1 MLELTL
7 TCNGYFWESR
17 GFLFSSVVDVYVGSE
32 DVLYLG
38 RFEGHW
44 VVRLV
49 SSGPDPPLGLVVGSS
64 DRLLGLRESMLIP
77 SGNFPLQLSQGC
89 SLHLAQRLSQLLN
102 LQLRRMPILSKES
115 APGLIIAT
123 GNCDL
128 PAIYPRGMGGLGP
141 CSQLGLYSDHLDLQQ
156 CPLLMAL
163 RHSPSDELLF
173 GMSGWARCLS
183 GIFFLLCFRLCGKE
197 LGQQDQRVHL

>member
-1 MLELTL
+1 MLEVTL
-7 TCNGYFWESR
+7 ACNGYFWD
-17 GFLFSSVVDVYVGSE
+17 FLFSSVVDVYVSSE
-32 DVLYLG
+32 DLG

-77 SGNFPLQLSQGC
+77 SGNFPLQLSRGC

-123 GNCDL
+123 GKCDL
-128 PAIYPRGMGGLGP
+128 PAIPG
-141 CSQLGLYSDHLDLQQ
+141 
-156 CPLLMAL
+156 AWV
-163 RHSPSDELLF
+163 
-173 GMSGWARCLS
+173 GWFHAAS
-183 GIFFLLCFRLCGKE
+183 
-197 LGQQDQRVHL
+197 

>member
-7 TCNGYFWESR
+7 ACNGYFWESWD
-17 GFLFSSVVDVYVGSE
+17 FLFSSVVDVYVGSE

-44 VVRLV
+44 VVGLV
-49 SSGPDPPLGLVVGSS
+49 SSGPDPPLGLVVRSS

-77 SGNFPLQLSQGC
+77 SGNFPLQLSRGC

-123 GNCDL
+123 GKCDL
-128 PAIYPRGMGGLGP
+128 PAIPG
-141 CSQLGLYSDHLDLQQ
+141 
-156 CPLLMAL
+156 AWV
-163 RHSPSDELLF
+163 
-173 GMSGWARCLS
+173 GWFHAAS
-183 GIFFLLCFRLCGKE
+183 
-197 LGQQDQRVHL
+197 